1 MSERA
6 PDPFRPH
13 DLPEAERPVPARNI
27 GVMLGVALLV
37 ILVLVVVW
45 ALVS

>member
-13 DLPEAERPVPARNI
+13 DLPEGKRPVPARSI
-27 GVMLGVALLV
+27 AAMLGVALLV
-37 ILVLVVVW
+37 VLAILVVW
-45 ALVS
+45 AIVS

>member
-13 DLPEAERPVPARNI
+13 DLPEGKRQVPARSI

-37 ILVLVVVW
+37 ILALLVVW
-45 ALVS
+45 AIVA

>member
-6 PDPFRPH
+6 PDPFRPR
-13 DLPEAERPVPARNI
+13 DLPEGKRPVPARSI

-37 ILVLVVVW
+37 VLVIVVVW
-45 ALVS
+45 AIVS

>member
-13 DLPEAERPVPARNI
+13 DLPEGKRPAPARNI

-37 ILVLVVVW
+37 VLALLVVW